1 MTITETSVLITD
13 AEKVTSEKD
22 ILARGRQVLEA
33 ANPGEKVGKV
43 TLVGTDVFD
52 EYKAY
57 HFQAE
62 A

>member
-1 MTITETSVLITD
+1 MTITETSVLITN
-13 AEKVTSEKD
+13 AEKD
-22 ILARGRQVLEA
+22 ILARGRQVLED

-43 TLVGTDVFD
+43 TLVGTDVVD